1 MAAPTFIRSSVIIG
15 CILYVCL
22 LGFGIDSFLVHLS
35 QSLSGCNV
43 VDACFLVVIGTF
55 VFPYLA
61 YYLNRLI
68 GKPLIW
74 CCDCTKWGA
83 RVSYGF
89 VIAIVAHI
97 IFSAWKEPYI
107 HPYMYEWQHFLA
119 LIWFSIACLYAVGDL
134 FFYFSGEGVWNSPS
148 SVNNGNLEDLKNRL
162 LGLAVGVCGIVFF
175 LFLSHSGGG
184 GGRYYEDM
192 HDPTELDEAIEEEF
206 GVENKGGNSYSSDN
220 SDNSNSDDVVY
231 VCTGSDAEC
240 YHFDPECSGLQRCS
254 SITES
259 MTLNDAESEGY
270 RHCRICSE

>member
-1 MAAPTFIRSSVIIG
+1 MAAPTFIRSIVVIG
-15 CILYVCL
+15 CVLYACL
-22 LGFGIDSFLVHLS
+22 LGFGIDSFLVSLS
-35 QSLSGCNV
+35 QSLLGCNV

-134 FFYFSGEGVWNSPS
+134 FFYFSGEGVWNRPS
-148 SVNNGNLEDLKNRL
+148 SVNNGSLKDLKERL
-162 LGLAVGVCGIVFF
+162 LGLAVVVCVIAFF
-175 LFLSHSGGG
+175 LFGGRSGGG

-206 GVENKGGNSYSSDN
+206 GVENKGDNSYSSDN

-231 VCTGSDAEC
+231 VCTGPSAEC
-240 YHFDPECSGLQRCS
+240 YHVDQDCRGLGNCSGEIEEMSVSSAGDYYRPCS
-254 SITES
+254 
-259 MTLNDAESEGY
+259 
-270 RHCRICSE
+270 ICSN

>member
-35 QSLSGCNV
+35 QSLLEYSV
-43 VDACFLVVIGTF
+43 PDACFLVIIGTF

-61 YYLNRLI
+61 YYLNRLL

-107 HPYMYEWQHFLA
+107 HPFMYEWQHFLA

-134 FFYFSGEGVWNSPS
+134 FFYFSGEGVWNRPS

-162 LGLAVGVCGIVFF
+162 LGLAVVVCVIVFF
-175 LFLSHSGGG
+175 LLRGYSGGG

-192 HDPTELDEAIEEEF
+192 HDPAELDEAIEEEF
-206 GVENKGGNSYSSDN
+206 GVEDKGDNSYN
-220 SDNSNSDDVVY
+220 SDSDDVVY
-231 VCTGSDAEC
+231 VCTGPSAEC
-240 YHFDPECSGLQRCS
+240 YHVDQDCRGLGNCSGEIEEMSVSSAGDYYRPCS
-254 SITES
+254 
-259 MTLNDAESEGY
+259 
-270 RHCRICSE
+270 ICSE